1 MGRKRPKR
9 ASNFVVNSEEMA
21 SDGQIK
27 DAMEAGF
34 AGLCSDMDKL
44 SVTQEISAE
53 INALRSNIQ
62 KLAKKV
68 EHRN

>member
-1 MGRKRPKR
+1 
-9 ASNFVVNSEEMA
+9 MA

-44 SVTQEISAE
+44 SVTEEISAE